1 MSSIPVQTDLDG
13 LSEEISKMEAMDIE
27 AHNERKEELDWI
39 VDQLCGMSD
48 ENFKEFIRSV
58 KYQRKADSRRRRM
71 TPNA

>member
-1 MSSIPVQTDLDG
+1 MRKIIVRDDLGD
-13 LSEEISKMEAMDIE
+13 LEQQLAESNACEDEM
-27 AHNERKEELDWI
+27 HNERKEELDWI
-39 VDQLCGMSD
+39 VEQLCGMSD

>member
-1 MSSIPVQTDLDG
+1 MRKIQVHDDY
-13 LSEEISKMEAMDIE
+13 SELEAEIENMEACEEE

-39 VDQLCGMSD
+39 VEQLCGMSD

-58 KYQRKADSRRRRM
+58 KYQRKAESRRQRM

>member
-1 MSSIPVQTDLDG
+1 MRKIIVHDDLGD
-13 LSEEISKMEAMDIE
+13 LEQQLAESNAYEDEM
-27 AHNERKEELDWI
+27 HNERKEELDWI

>member
-1 MSSIPVQTDLDG
+1 MRKIQVQDDYSDLEAE
-13 LSEEISKMEAMDIE
+13 LQNLEASEEE

-39 VDQLCGMSD
+39 VEQLCGMSD

-58 KYQRKADSRRRRM
+58 KYQRKAESRRRRM

>member
-1 MSSIPVQTDLDG
+1 MKNIPVRDDLGD
-13 LSEEISKMEAMDIE
+13 LEAELANLEAQDEEVR
-27 AHNERKEELDWI
+27 NERKEELDWI
-39 VDQLCGMSD
+39 VEQLCGMSD